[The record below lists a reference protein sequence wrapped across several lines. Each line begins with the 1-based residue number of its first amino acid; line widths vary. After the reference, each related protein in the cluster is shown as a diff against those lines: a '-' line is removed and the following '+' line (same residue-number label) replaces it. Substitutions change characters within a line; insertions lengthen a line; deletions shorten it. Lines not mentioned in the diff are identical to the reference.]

1 MSATTSCD
9 LTSFRLLCP
18 GARPVLPVDG
28 EQQRQGGDGLFS
40 SRQVL
45 HGHEALPRRHAA
57 VADAAE
63 VRLVRVLRAQD
74 GLEGG
79 EKAGARR
86 SDGATV
92 SQCDGRSRLQ
102 D

>member
-1 MSATTSCD
+1 M
-9 LTSFRLLCP
+9 
-18 GARPVLPVDG
+18 RPVLPVDG

-79 EKAGARR
+79 GESRR
-86 SDGATV
+86 SEVRRGDGV
-92 SQCDGRSRLQ
+92 PV
-102 D
+102 